1 MKRVIYLLPFA
12 LVLLMSSC
20 ISNGQTSSGG
30 GFDFNKIIRNP
41 IVMVI
46 VAGIAVWVAF
56 KIKK

>member
-1 MKRVIYLLPFA
+1 MKKLKIVIFLIPLL
-12 LVLLMSSC
+12 LLAGC
-20 ISNGQTSSGG
+20 ISNGQSGG

-46 VAGIAVWVAF
+46 VAAIAVWVAF